1 MDESHVQ
8 HLICLIEDKVRQK
21 PQVNK
26 ALLMQIQ
33 ESTWSSDQI
42 VYTLFQLIHLWVLTD
57 TAKNH
62 RCAQSCTLAVALGI
76 FPYLE
81 CQLAGGSHDQSLD
94 FSCFERFS
102 LEQMLNNRNG
112 KGSCFPRTGLC
123 GAQ

>member
-8 HLICLIEDKVRQK
+8 HLICLIEHKVRQK

-42 VYTLFQLIHLWVLTD
+42 VYTLFQLIHLWVLTY

-62 RCAQSCTLAVALGI
+62 GSSNPVPWLYRLAFSPPGVQAHGW
-76 FPYLE
+76 E
-81 CQLAGGSHDQSLD
+81 SRQGLD
-94 FSCFERFS
+94 FSCFEGFS
-102 LEQMLNNRNG
+102 LKQMLNNRNG
-112 KGSCFPRTGLC
+112 KGSCFSRTGLS